1 MFDVSLRQLRA
12 PPLGREV
19 WLAALRPKMATVIPD
34 DVQSFKAAFEVFD
47 HDKTGEISYVDFP
60 NAVRAIGFNPTNNQV
75 VEVLKAANKGEKD
88 KINFDEFVDMLGKF
102 NECRKEDAEES
113 LREAFK
119 KFDRDGNG
127 YISPDELLYVVCNS
141 GEKLSR
147 EEAEELIGM
156 FDKND
161 DGQLSWEEF
170 VEFFKCDREAT
181 EGNVTIPEESSQE
194 EPQLI

>member
-1 MFDVSLRQLRA
+1 
-12 PPLGREV
+12 
-19 WLAALRPKMATVIPD
+19 MATVIPD

-119 KFDRDGNG
+119 LVSKTLSSVFFFFSYSFKMFSLNCCCYLHGD
-127 YISPDELLYVVCNS
+127 LVVYRICP
-141 GEKLSR
+141 KQR
-147 EEAEELIGM
+147 
-156 FDKND
+156 
-161 DGQLSWEEF
+161 
-170 VEFFKCDREAT
+170 C
-181 EGNVTIPEESSQE
+181 
-194 EPQLI
+194 

>member
-1 MFDVSLRQLRA
+1 
-12 PPLGREV
+12 
-19 WLAALRPKMATVIPD
+19 MATVIPD

-47 HDKTGEISYVDFP
+47 HDKTGEISYEDFP

-102 NECRKEDAEES
+102 NECRMEDAEES

>member
-1 MFDVSLRQLRA
+1 M
-12 PPLGREV
+12 
-19 WLAALRPKMATVIPD
+19 WWTALRLKMATVTPD
-34 DVQSFKAAFEVFD
+34 DVQSFKAAFDVFD
-47 HDKTGEISYVDFP
+47 HDKTGEIEYVDFP
-60 NAVRAIGFNPTNNQV
+60 NAVRSLGFNPTNNQV
-75 VEVLKAANKGEKD
+75 AEVLKACNKSEKD
-88 KINFDEFVDMLGKF
+88 KINFDEFAEMLGKF
-102 NECRKEDAEES
+102 NECKKEDAEES

-147 EEAEELIGM
+147 EEAEELISM

-170 VEFFKCDREAT
+170 VEFFKCDRDAT
-181 EGNVTIPEESSQE
+181 EGNMTIPEETSQG

>member
-1 MFDVSLRQLRA
+1 MA
-12 PPLGREV
+12 
-19 WLAALRPKMATVIPD
+19 AALPP
-34 DVQSFKAAFEVFD
+34 DVQSFKRAFDVFD
-47 HDKTGEISYVDFP
+47 YDRTGEINFVDFP
-60 NAVRAIGFNPTNNQV
+60 TAVRSLGFNPTNSQV
-75 VEVLKAANKGEKD
+75 DEVLKAANKEEKD
-88 KINFDEFVDMLGKF
+88 KINFEEFSDMIVKF
-102 NECRKEDAEES
+102 KECRTEEAEES

-156 FDKND
+156 FDKNA

-170 VEFFKCDREAT
+170 VEFFKCDKEAP
-181 EGNVTIPEESSQE
+181 EASMTIPEEE
-194 EPQLI
+194 EGATEEETRTLLCK

>member
-1 MFDVSLRQLRA
+1 
-12 PPLGREV
+12 
-19 WLAALRPKMATVIPD
+19 MATVIPD

-170 VEFFKCDREAT
+170 VEFFKCDRDAT

>member
-1 MFDVSLRQLRA
+1 
-12 PPLGREV
+12 
-19 WLAALRPKMATVIPD
+19 MATVIPD

-47 HDKTGEISYVDFP
+47 HDKTGEISYEDFP

-119 KFDRDGNG
+119 LVSKT
-127 YISPDELLYVVCNS
+127 
-141 GEKLSR
+141 LS
-147 EEAEELIGM
+147 
-156 FDKND
+156 
-161 DGQLSWEEF
+161 S
-170 VEFFKCDREAT
+170 VFFFFLQFQ
-181 EGNVTIPEESSQE
+181 NVF
-194 EPQLI
+194 PQLLLLFAWRFSRVQNMPKTTVLIARQVE